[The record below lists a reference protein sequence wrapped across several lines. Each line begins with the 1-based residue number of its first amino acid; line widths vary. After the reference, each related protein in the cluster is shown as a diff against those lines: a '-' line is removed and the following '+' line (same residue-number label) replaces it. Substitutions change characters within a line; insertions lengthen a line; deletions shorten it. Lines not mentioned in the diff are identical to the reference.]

1 MFTDYSKLSNEE
13 LRALFEKERDYCNSM
28 NGDDGNAYCY
38 WIYHV
43 EPIREELNKRGID
56 LQWNTL
62 ELKSN

>member
-56 LQWNTL
+56 LQ
-62 ELKSN
+62 